1 MDARD
6 HNQARGLKVPDL
18 QTFTGSTPYFA
29 VPFQTNTPSVGKEQK
44 AAAANFAV
52 LKNLPDPG

>member
-29 VPFQTNTPSVGKEQK
+29 VPFQKPPSVGKEQK
-44 AAAANFAV
+44 AATANFAA